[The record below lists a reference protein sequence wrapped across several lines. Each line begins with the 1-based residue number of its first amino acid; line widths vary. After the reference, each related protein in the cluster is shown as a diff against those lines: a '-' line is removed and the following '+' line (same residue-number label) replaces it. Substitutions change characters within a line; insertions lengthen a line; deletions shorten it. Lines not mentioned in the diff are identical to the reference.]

1 MKKSFLPAVLC
12 AILLFL
18 QSEGQAQ
25 KSKSWSLSSPDK
37 GNKIEVVFDGVM
49 KWSVTHDGVTIL
61 QPSALSLESPVWDI
75 YPGSAPVVK
84 VKTRNVSDTIFPVAY
99 KKSFILNRFNE
110 MELVCKGDHSII
122 FRAYDNGVA
131 YRFVTRKENEQVVS
145 RENVS
150 FRFEGDKTLFIPFTS
165 DIRQGEKYSC
175 AFEEFYTQLP
185 VSAIPADTLGYLPMM
200 VVVND
205 TLKAVLLEAD
215 VQDYPAMFIQR
226 DREEKTALKGV
237 FAPYPAKEEA
247 GPKYW
252 INYAVT
258 ARENYIAH
266 TAGSRSFPWRVI
278 AISDRDAELLNNDL
292 VQQLSEPSKIKDPS
306 WIRPGKVAW
315 DWWNDWNITGV
326 DFKAGIN
333 TQTYKHYIDFAA
345 ANGLEYVV
353 LDEGWSDD
361 WDLTKRNPDINL
373 PAILDHARTKNV
385 GIILWSTWYAITRNL
400 EKYCAEF
407 SAMGV
412 KGFKVDFI
420 DRNDQKAIRSCYQI
434 ASVAAQYHLMLDFHG
449 MFAPQGLQR
458 TWPNVINFE
467 GVRGMEYMKWS
478 ADDRVPEHAV
488 RLPFIRM
495 MAGPMDYTPGAF
507 RNRTRKNAVPSNS
520 LPQSLGTRCS
530 QMAMYIVYEAPL
542 QMLSDNPTIYTKE
555 QVCTDFLSG
564 VPTFFDETR
573 ALDGRFGEYVVM
585 ARRKGQDW
593 YIGALS
599 NWTERDLELDISFLP
614 SRNYRAVIFRDGI
627 NATRDATDY
636 VREEKTLTPGKY
648 TFHISPGG
656 GFAIKLTPI
665 N

>member
-1 MKKSFLPAVLC
+1 MKRKLFRAVLSTFF
-12 AILLFL
+12 LLTL
-18 QSEGQAQ
+18 AGVQAQ
-25 KSKSWSLSSPDK
+25 KQKTWQLSSPDK
-37 GNKIEVVFDGVM
+37 GNQIQVVFDGGI
-49 KWSVTHDGVTIL
+49 KWSVTHDGVRIL
-61 QPSALSLESPVWDI
+61 EPSPLSLEGPGWDI
-75 YPGSAPVVK
+75 YPGTAPVVK
-84 VKTRNVSDTIFPVAY
+84 VKNRSVSDTIRTVAY
-99 KKSFILNRFNE
+99 KKAFVVNQFNE

-131 YRFVTRKENEQVVS
+131 YRFVTRKKDEQVVMQ
-145 RENVS
+145 ENVN
-150 FRFEGDKTLFIPFTS
+150 FKFEGDKTLYIPFTS
-165 DIRQGEKYSC
+165 DIRQGERYSC
-175 AFEEFYTQLP
+175 AFEEFYTRLP
-185 VSAIPADTLGYLPMM
+185 VSAIPTDTLGYLPMM

-215 VQDYPAMFIQR
+215 VQDYPAMFIQQ
-226 DREEKTALKGV
+226 DGSGPNALKGV

-247 GPKYW
+247 GAKYW

-258 ARENYIAH
+258 AREKYISR
-266 TAGSRSFPWRVI
+266 TSGTRSFPWRVI
-278 AISDRDAELLNNDL
+278 AISDRDADLLNNDL
-292 VQQLSEPSKIKDPS
+292 VQQLSEPSKITDPT
-306 WIRPGKVAW
+306 WIKPGKVAW

-333 TQTYKHYIDFAA
+333 TETYKHYIDFASK
-345 ANGLEYVV
+345 NRLEYVI

-361 WDLTKRNPDINL
+361 WDLTKRNASIDL
-373 PAILDHARTKNV
+373 EAIIGYAKSKNV
-385 GIILWSTWYAITRNL
+385 GIILWSTWYAITRDL

-407 SAMGV
+407 AAMGV

-420 DRNDQKAIRSCYQI
+420 DRNDQKAISSCYEI
-434 ASVAAQYHLMLDFHG
+434 ASVAARHHLMLDFHG

-458 TWPNVINFE
+458 TWPNVVNFE

-488 RLPFIRM
+488 RLPFLRM

-542 QMLSDNPTIYTKE
+542 QMLSDNPTIYSKE
-555 QVCTDFLSG
+555 QACTDFIAA

-573 ALDGRFGEYVVM
+573 ALDGQFGEYVVM

-593 YIGALS
+593 YVGALG
-599 NWTERDLELDISFLP
+599 NWTERDLVLDLSFLP
-614 SRNYRAVIFRDGI
+614 SGKYQALIFRDGI
-627 NATRDATDY
+627 NATRDATDFM
-636 VREEKTLTPGKY
+636 REERTITPGKY
-648 TFHISPGG
+648 TFHLAPGG
-656 GFAIKLTPI
+656 GFAIKLTPL